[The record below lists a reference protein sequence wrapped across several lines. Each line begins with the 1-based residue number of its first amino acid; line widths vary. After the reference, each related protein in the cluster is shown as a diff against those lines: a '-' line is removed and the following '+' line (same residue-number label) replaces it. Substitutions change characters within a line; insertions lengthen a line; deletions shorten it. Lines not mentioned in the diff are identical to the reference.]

1 VAMVENIIVGAGP
14 YGLSIAAH
22 LRSAGIEHAILG
34 APMQSWR
41 RHMPAGMKL
50 KSERFASSL
59 SDPEHRYTLQQFAV
73 SRGAGYSPRG
83 VPLPIADFIDYADWF
98 RRHAVPDIWNAKLVR
113 LRALDGG
120 FELMLSDRT
129 VTAKRVILATGHLAY
144 QNFPEALT
152 QHANNGRDFVSHSA
166 DHCDFA
172 RFAGR
177 DVTVVGCGQSA
188 LETAALLH
196 EAGANARVLARAPV
210 AGWNRELDEFRSL
223 GARLRWPESGIGPG
237 WRGLAY
243 SELPR
248 LFRALPARLR
258 QRIVATAA
266 GPAGAWWLKERVI
279 GKIPLLTSHRITDAA
294 ECNGR
299 LLLTTRND
307 CGTSQIVTDHL
318 IAATGYRVDIGQLT
332 FLDPELRRAIETYG
346 GAPVLNAVL
355 ESSFPGLHF
364 VGLASAQTF
373 GPVMRFVYGTK
384 HAAPILA
391 AHIRSRALRRSRL
404 LSAAFGART
413 GAGLTANTPRIAGK
427 G

>member
-22 LRSAGIEHAILG
+22 LRSANIEHAIVG

-41 RHMPAGMKL
+41 RHMPVGMKL
-50 KSERFASSL
+50 KSEPFASNL
-59 SDPEHRYTLQQFAV
+59 SDPQRRYTLQQFAV

-83 VPLPIADFIDYADWF
+83 QPLPIADFIDYADWF
-98 RRHAVPDIWNAKLVR
+98 QRRVVPDVWNAKLIR
-113 LRALDGG
+113 LRPLGDG

-129 VTAKRVILATGHLAY
+129 VTAKRVIVATGHLAY
-144 QNFPEALT
+144 RNFPEALT
-152 QHANNGRDFVSHSA
+152 QHMNNARGLVSHSS

-196 EAGANARVLARAPV
+196 EEGANVRILARAPAV
-210 AGWNRELDEFRSL
+210 GWNSELDQFRTL
-223 GARLRWPESGIGPG
+223 GARLRWPDSGIGPG

-248 LFRALPARLR
+248 QFRALPAQLR

-279 GKIPLLTSHRITDAA
+279 GKIPLLTSHRITDAI
-294 ECNGR
+294 ERNGR
-299 LLLTTRND
+299 LQLTARND
-307 CGTSQIVTDHL
+307 CGTLQIATDHL

-332 FLDPELRRAIETYG
+332 FLDLDLRSAIKTYG

-364 VGLASAQTF
+364 VGLASAMTF

-384 HAAPILA
+384 HAAAILA
-391 AHIRSRALRRSRL
+391 SHLRSYALRPSRL
-404 LSAAFGART
+404 LSVPLGART
-413 GAGLTANTPRIAGK
+413 ITR
-427 G
+427 